1 MNNIKMLCF
10 DRFDVS
16 EGIFGIYE
24 TKVLSFNLM
33 NATKVMIC

>member
-1 MNNIKMLCF
+1 MNNINMLCF

-16 EGIFGIYE
+16 EGIVGIYK

-33 NATKVMIC
+33 NATEVMIY